1 MRARDAILDAADVE
15 VGAIEVHLIPTE
27 VAQLRRPKSMTE
39 CHEDRGS
46 VSMAVPSLPGG
57 LNQGLDLLWSEVFAG
72 AKLCVW
78 TPSETNSQIN

>member
-27 VAQLRRPKSMTE
+27 VAQLRRPKSMPE
-39 CHEDRGS
+39 CHEDRGC
-46 VSMAVPSLPGG
+46 VSMAVPSLLGS
-57 LNQGLDLLWSEVFAG
+57 LDQDLDLLWSEVFAG
-72 AKLCVW
+72 TKLCVW